1 MPRLPRHAPHRAV
14 AVTAVEVADEPV
26 LGSTT
31 PRIATPPL
39 VVGDPGPC
47 ICGSCALDET
57 NSYGWDVIDFARDV
71 LGTPLDP
78 WQQYLVIHAGE
89 LLPDGRPRFRT
100 VLTVVARQAG
110 KTHLGVTL
118 TLYWLFVERHA
129 LILGTSTNRDTAK
142 ESWRAAVKAA
152 RDSAYLAD
160 EIAPKGVRQSNGE
173 ETLETVDGC
182 RYRIAASNASGGRGM
197 TINRLILDELREH
210 RDFTAWNAATPATNA
225 VPDAQIWAISN
236 QGDEGAVVLDSL
248 RLPALAHI
256 ENGGGDIR
264 LGLFEWS
271 APDGADP
278 TDPRALAAANPN
290 YGRRTDPA
298 GLHGTA
304 QRAKA
309 AGGEELASFR
319 TEILCQRVHLLDPA
333 IDPDKWAAAGTTT
346 PVDLAAHR
354 ERVAL
359 CVDVSLDGTHATLVA
374 AAQLDGKVHV
384 EVVHAWTGR
393 GCTQELRRDLPRI
406 VEKVRPRAIGW
417 FPTGPAAALAAE
429 MAERKSGVRW
439 PPPRVTV
446 EEIRGEVTAV
456 CMGAVDLVISGEIAH
471 PDDPMLNS
479 HVNAAQ
485 RLRRGD
491 AWVFGRQ
498 GSGPID
504 GVYALAGA
512 VHLARTIV
520 IPPKLRVVTRKGPR
534 PASNTH

>member
-1 MPRLPRHAPHRAV
+1 MSAV
-14 AVTAVEVADEPV
+14 PAVDAPV
-26 LGSTT
+26 LGSTL
-31 PRIATPPL
+31 PRLATPPL
-39 VVGDPGPC
+39 VEGPPGGC
-47 ICGSCALDET
+47 ACGCSLTPE

-89 LLPDGRPRFRT
+89 LLPDRRPRFRT

-110 KTHLGVTL
+110 KTWIGVAL
-118 TLYWLFVERHA
+118 TLYWLFVERQR
-129 LILGTSTNRDTAK
+129 LVLGTSTNRDTAK

-152 RDSAYLAD
+152 RDCEHLAD
-160 EIAPKGVRQSNGE
+160 EIAPGGKGVRQSNGE
-173 ETLETVDGC
+173 ETLETVHGC

-210 RDFTAWNAATPATNA
+210 KSFEAWDAATPATNA
-225 VPDAQIWAISN
+225 VRDAQIWAISN
-236 QGDEGAVVLDSL
+236 QGDESAIVLDSL

-256 ENGGGDIR
+256 ENGGGDER

-290 YGRRTDPA
+290 YGRRTDPDA
-298 GLHGTA
+298 LHGTA

-319 TEILCQRVHLLDPA
+319 TEILCQRVHLLVPA
-333 IDPDKWAAAGTTT
+333 IDPDAWTAAGAAR
-346 PVDLAAHR
+346 PVDLAVHR

-359 CVDVSLDGTHATLVA
+359 CLDVSLDGTHATLMA
-374 AAQLDGKVHV
+374 AAVLDDKKVHV
-384 EVVHAWTGR
+384 EVVAAWSGR
-393 GCTQELRRDLPRI
+393 GCTQELRRELPGI
-406 VEKVRPRAIGW
+406 VARVRPRAIGW
-417 FPTGPAAALAAE
+417 FPNGPAAALAAE
-429 MAERKSGVRW
+429 MAERKGADRW
-439 PPPRVTV
+439 PPPRVQL
-446 EEIRGEVTAV
+446 EEIRGDVTAV
-456 CMGAVDLVISGEIAH
+456 CMGAVDLVISGEIVH

-485 RLRRGD
+485 KLRRGD

-504 GVYALAGA
+504 GAYALAGA

-520 IPPKLRVVTRKGPR
+520 IPPKLRVVTRKGDRRNSGAPN
-534 PASNTH
+534 AS